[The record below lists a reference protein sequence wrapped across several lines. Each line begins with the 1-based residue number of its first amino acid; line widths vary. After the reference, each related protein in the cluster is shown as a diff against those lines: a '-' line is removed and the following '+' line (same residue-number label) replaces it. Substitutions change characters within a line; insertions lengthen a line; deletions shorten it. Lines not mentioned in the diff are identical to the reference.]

1 MQADYFR
8 QANSS
13 MPIEKNMRN
22 ISDNLAEIKN
32 NPQFSIYDGGRKNV
46 TMNFKAHSLEL
57 NVALWLIYLGVGE
70 L

>member
-46 TMNFKAHSLEL
+46 TMNFKAH
-57 NVALWLIYLGVGE
+57 
-70 L
+70 